1 MANEPNVVEKKVLQL
16 KALLGDDAAKSVLD
30 QAAEKEKLAQKA
42 GVEFKEKKTVAT
54 KAKAKVEPVS
64 LKDMLAKIEE
74 GLEGGTIVND
84 LEESE
89 DEVEAPAEKEATLD
103 MVALKQLIGEV
114 FDEKLSALVKDATT
128 EKEVKPDPKADEQA
142 VKTKEIQ
149 DQMAALTKQLADL
162 QGDQPKSAGFR
173 ASQSDTTVVKESS
186 PKNQPGNSFD
196 DFVSDFVMGIPAK
209 PGQP

>member
-128 EKEVKPDPKADEQA
+128 EKEVKPDPKTDEQA